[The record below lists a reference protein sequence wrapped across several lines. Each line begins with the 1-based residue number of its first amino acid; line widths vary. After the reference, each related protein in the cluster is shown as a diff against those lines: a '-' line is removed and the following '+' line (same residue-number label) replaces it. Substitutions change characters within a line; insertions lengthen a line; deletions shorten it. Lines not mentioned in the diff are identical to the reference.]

1 MLNNLSFEFLL
12 LSSFDSTRVSTVCGR
27 VCAKVSKV
35 YVFALGAQAAAVSLH
50 AGYIFDMI
58 HAVHTR
64 VAVAHTCT
72 HSVCFVKESR
82 ARKRECM

>member
-12 LSSFDSTRVSTVCGR
+12 LSSFDSTRVSTVGGR

-58 HAVHTR
+58 HAVHTH
-64 VAVAHTCT
+64 VWQWHIHAHIAY
-72 HSVCFVKESR
+72 VL
-82 ARKRECM
+82 